1 MEKKILYIDR
11 EAFMNWFFDYDIIK
25 DFVYTYGVIGEL
37 STEGTFSITAESLL
51 EGAGYL
57 PENLAVEG
65 QTVHLDDNG
74 EIDMGAYD
82 EIKFYDFVASKTLS
96 NGEV

>member
-1 MEKKILYIDR
+1 MAKKILYIDR
-11 EAFMNWFFDYDIIK
+11 EAFIDWFFDHDICK
-25 DFVYTYGVIGEL
+25 DFVYTYGVMGEL

-65 QTVHLDDNG
+65 QVVKLNDLE
-74 EIDMGAYD
+74 EIDTNYYD

>member
-11 EAFMNWFFDYDIIK
+11 EAFIDWFFDHDICK
-25 DFVYTYGVIGEL
+25 DFVYTYGVMGEL

-65 QTVHLDDNG
+65 QTVLLDAND
-74 EIDMGAYD
+74 EIDISAYD
-82 EIKFYDFVASKTLS
+82 EIKFYDFVASKKLA

>member
-1 MEKKILYIDR
+1 MEKKILYLNR
-11 EAFMNWFFDYDIIK
+11 EAFMNWFFDYDICK

-65 QTVHLDDNG
+65 QTVLLDDND
-74 EIDMGAYD
+74 EIDISAYD
-82 EIKFYDFVASKTLS
+82 EIKFYDFVASKKLV